1 MLQATLYHVVYLKIM
16 QSNNL
21 NYKNYIVI
29 NIRQECLPTYFKV
42 YVSPMYNKSE
52 TKKGRPKTKYPTS

>member
-1 MLQATLYHVVYLKIM
+1 MLRATLYRMVHLKIIWI
-16 QSNNL
+16 NNL

-29 NIRQECLPTYFKV
+29 IIRQECLPTYFKV

-52 TKKGRPKTKYPTS
+52 TKKGRPKTKSPTS